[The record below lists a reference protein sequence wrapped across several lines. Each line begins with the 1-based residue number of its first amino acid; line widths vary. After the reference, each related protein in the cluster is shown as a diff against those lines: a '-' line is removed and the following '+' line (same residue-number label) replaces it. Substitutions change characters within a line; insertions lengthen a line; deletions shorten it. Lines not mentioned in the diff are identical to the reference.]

1 MKVYLSDDADADLLV
16 IHSYLAERNPA
27 AALSLAREFQATF
40 VRLSRFP
47 FIGRDR
53 SHLMSGVR
61 SLVLGNYVVFYRL
74 EADRVTVLRIMDGR
88 RDIDSEFQR

>member
-61 SLVLGNYVVFYRL
+61 SLVLGYVVFYRL

>member
-1 MKVYLSDDADADLLV
+1 MKVYLSEDADADLLL

-27 AALSLAREFQATF
+27 VAVSLAREFQAKF
-40 VRLSRFP
+40 ARLSRFP

-53 SHLMSGVR
+53 SHLMSGAR
-61 SLVLGNYVVFYRL
+61 SLVAGNYVIFYRI
-74 EADRVTVLRIMDGR
+74 EEDRVTVLRIMDGR